1 MKNVTQS
8 AREKCALARAN
19 IITRNGPARAAFSRI
34 DVRMEANRESPPI
47 TFRRTRALCL
57 IGLRSSSPRYYNTCK
72 SALLIG
78 ISLDIAHAWEG
89 IRHLSLFLA
98 RVFFFFLSA
107 RCCGEIVRPR
117 FARYIWGPPGVTW
130 NSLRLRDVFPIKA
143 GLPGSVLREDF
154 LRNMGMREEAV
165 DWRWYRGN
173 KTFRGCYRLNS
184 DVKYFIYLCESSANW
199 RWFDES
205 CL

>member
-19 IITRNGPARAAFSRI
+19 IITRNGPARATFSRI

-78 ISLDIAHAWEG
+78 ISLDITHAWEG
-89 IRHLSLFLA
+89 IRHLSLSFSRA
-98 RVFFFFLSA
+98 FSFFS
-107 RCCGEIVRPR
+107 
-117 FARYIWGPPGVTW
+117 
-130 NSLRLRDVFPIKA
+130 SLRGAVAKSSGRDSRVTY
-143 GLPGSVLREDF
+143 GDCRLLREI
-154 LRNMGMREEAV
+154 RYVCVMCSR
-165 DWRWYRGN
+165 
-173 KTFRGCYRLNS
+173 
-184 DVKYFIYLCESSANW
+184 
-199 RWFDES
+199 
-205 CL
+205 